1 MIAKFI
7 LSSLVALLMS
17 VGLINQ
23 DPVNFMAEADG
34 PASEQVVKA
43 ILVEGE
49 VVPHISLPVVEITA
63 DLSENNL
70 VTAEIIDGNV
80 VPVIHLQE
88 IIITPNSGLNSI

>member
-23 DPVNFMAEADG
+23 DAANYMADADR
-34 PASEQVVKA
+34 PSSEQVVKA
-43 ILVEGE
+43 IMIDGD

-63 DLSENNL
+63 DLTADNL
-70 VTAEIIDGNV
+70 VTAEIVDGNV
-80 VPVIHLQE
+80 VPMIHLE
-88 IIITPNSGLNSI
+88 EVIITPNSGLNSI